1 MPKKKPQIVTA
12 APHIWK
18 PGHSPNDPD
27 AEPGTGWEYITLRD
41 LPGGDPEDKLDKYKK
56 GGGPESGMPCMNC
69 LKMTRIVDEVSA
81 LDILDKTFAIPDAKR
96 EALAAERVAI
106 LLCPT
111 CESITQMRADAAR
124 SMSTRYAL
132 RKKE

>member
-1 MPKKKPQIVTA
+1 MPKKKKPITA
-12 APHIWK
+12 APHFWR
-18 PGHSPNDPD
+18 PGHDPNDPD
-27 AEPGTGWEYITLRD
+27 AVKGSPWEFITLRP
-41 LPGGDPEDKLDKYKK
+41 LQGGDPEDQLDKYKK

-69 LKMTRIVDEVSA
+69 WSMTRIVDEVAA
-81 LDILDKTFAIPDAKR
+81 LDILDKTFTIPDTKR
-96 EALAAERVAI
+96 AALEKERIAI
-106 LLCPT
+106 LMCPQ